1 MTAVP
6 APPVPSTPGGTVLRP
21 ITGPDEVELF
31 NRLPYAF
38 NHEIAGDLAAGRRRP
53 ELLWTALDADGRLLA
68 RAGWWCPPGSTE
80 PLLLDVLDHVPGHRA
95 TAEALLRRALAA
107 VVPEG
112 TVPPKY
118 TRFLPAGWREDPA
131 VRAVVDGP
139 LSVVERLGAVP
150 FVERLR
156 LEWRAGTPVPDP
168 TGRLRIRPAAGEA
181 EVVDLCTGILA
192 GTLDA
197 YSRDDLSRMTARE
210 AAQQQYDE
218 EFAQY
223 TTPRAWWRVAESA
236 RTGEPVGLVVAARNA
251 YRPIIAYLGVL
262 PGHRGRGL
270 AEELLAEGTRVL
282 AAAGAEV
289 IRASTDVGNTPMAA
303 AFGRTGYTAFEHEYV
318 MTWG

>member
-1 MTAVP
+1 M
-6 APPVPSTPGGTVLRP
+6 LRP

-31 NRLPYAF
+31 NRLPYLF
-38 NHEIAGDLAAGRRRP
+38 NHEIAGDLASGRRRA

-80 PLLLDVLDHVPGHRA
+80 PLLLDVLDLVPGHEA

-107 VVPEG
+107 VVPDG
-112 TVPPKY
+112 AVPPKY
-118 TRFLPAGWREDPA
+118 TRFLPAGWRGDPA

-139 LSVVERLGAVP
+139 LSVVERLGAEP

-156 LEWRAGTPVPDP
+156 LEWRAGTPVPGP
-168 TGRLRIRPAAGEA
+168 TGRLVFRPASGEA
-181 EVVDLCTGILA
+181 EVVDLCTGILT

-197 YSRDDLSRMTARE
+197 HSRDDLRRMTARE
-210 AAQQQYDE
+210 AARLQYDE
-218 EFAQY
+218 EFAHY
-223 TTPRAWWRVAESA
+223 TTPREWWRVAESA
-236 RTGEPVGLVVAARNA
+236 ETGEPVGLVIAARNA

-262 PGHRGRGL
+262 PAHRGRGH

-282 AAAGAEV
+282 AATGVET

-303 AFGRTGYTAFEHEYV
+303 AFARAGYTAFEHEYV
-318 MTWG
+318 MAWR